1 MLTLTAVVQS
11 WSKVE
16 RNVMKWWLDLVLVQ
30 DRVISLANNILN
42 IFAPEQGETVPKA
55 LQEK

>member
-11 WSKVE
+11 RSKVG
-16 RNVMKWWLDLVLVQ
+16 RSVMKWLLALVSVQ
-30 DRVISLANNILN
+30 DTVISLANNILN
-42 IFAPEQGETVPKA
+42 IFAPEQGETAPKA

>member
-11 WSKVE
+11 WSKVG
-16 RNVMKWWLDLVLVQ
+16 RSVMKWLLALVLVQ
-30 DRVISLANNILN
+30 DTVISLANNILN
-42 IFAPEQGETVPKA
+42 IFAPEQGETAPKA